1 MAARNCQRSRRGRG
15 KRKRRMRR
23 ILVGIFAFIGGM
35 VVLIV
40 VIALGLG
47 ALAWSRK
54 GVVPAKTIL
63 EVDLTRRLHEQ
74 PPNDPVSDLLL
85 AKAPIVRDVVE
96 ALHRA
101 ATDNRVVALM
111 ARVGSS
117 GLGLAQIQEIR
128 DAVLAFRDKGK
139 RAVAYATT
147 FGEFNP
153 GNGAYYLATAFDTI
167 YLQPSGDVGLTG
179 LIAETPFV
187 RGTLDKL
194 DLVPRLDHRQE
205 YKNFMNTLTE
215 RHYTAP
221 HREATQRVLESQFAQ
236 IVQGIATARGLY
248 AGAVQSLIDRGP
260 FLGPEALQA
269 QLVDALAYRD
279 EVYAQVKAQVGAS
292 AQLLYL
298 AKYLARAGRPYTTV
312 DTIALIYGVGAV
324 KLGESDFDPVLDGP
338 TMCADT
344 VTAAFRAAI
353 EDPDVK
359 AILFRIDSPGG
370 SYVASDAIWRETV
383 RAREAGKPV
392 IVSMG
397 NLAGSGG
404 YFVAAAA
411 NKIVAQP
418 GTITGS
424 IGVLGGK
431 MLTTGLWDKLG
442 LTWDEIHTSTNA
454 TLWSSTHDYTP
465 EQWARLQGWL
475 DRVYNDFTTKV
486 AAGRQ
491 LPKERVLE
499 IAKGRIWTGEDAK
512 ERGLVDEL
520 GGFPVALRLTR
531 EAIGR
536 APDAAIHLKLFPERV
551 SPWEAL
557 FERLFGDQDESSE
570 PAEVEATAVL
580 ARAMRLVRPVL
591 HLARTLGLTTHPDM
605 LTMPEVHTR

>member
-1 MAARNCQRSRRGRG
+1 
-15 KRKRRMRR
+15 MRR
-23 ILVGIFAFIGGM
+23 ILIGGLAFIGGM
-35 VVLIV
+35 VVLMV

-47 ALAWSRK
+47 GLAWSRK

-74 PPNDPVSDLLL
+74 PPNDPVSGLLL
-85 AKAPIVRDVVE
+85 AKAPTVRDVVE

-101 ATDNRVVALM
+101 ATDHRVVALI
-111 ARVGSS
+111 ARGGSS
-117 GLGLAQIQEIR
+117 GLGLAQIQEVR
-128 DAVLAFRDKGK
+128 DAILAFRDKGK
-139 RAVAYATT
+139 RAVAYAAT
-147 FGEFNP
+147 FGEFDP

-179 LIAETPFV
+179 LMAETPFL

-248 AGAVQSLIDRGP
+248 VGAVQSLIDRGP

-279 EVYAQVKAQVGAS
+279 EVYTQVKTQVGAP

-298 AKYLARAGRPYTTV
+298 SKYLARAGRPYTTG

-324 KLGESDFDPVLDGP
+324 KLGESDFDPLLDGP
-338 TMCADT
+338 TMGADT

-353 EDPDVK
+353 EDSNVK

-383 RAREAGKPV
+383 RARAAGKPL

-397 NLAGSGG
+397 DVAGSGG
-404 YFVAAAA
+404 YFVAMAA

-431 MLTTGLWDKLG
+431 MLTTGFWDKLG
-442 LTWDEIHTSTNA
+442 LSWDEVHTSTNA
-454 TLWSSTHDYTP
+454 TMWSGTHDYTP
-465 EQWARLQGWL
+465 AQWARIEAWL
-475 DRVYNDFTTKV
+475 DRVYDDFTTKA

-491 LPKERVLE
+491 LPKERVLDV
-499 IAKGRIWTGEDAK
+499 ARGRIWTGADAK

-520 GGFPVALRLTR
+520 GGFPMALRLTR
-531 EAIGR
+531 EAIGLPPE
-536 APDAAIHLKLFPERV
+536 APIHLKLFPEQHAF
-551 SPWEAL
+551 WETW
-557 FERLFGDQDESSE
+557 FDRLLGDEHESSE
-570 PAEVEATAVL
+570 PSAAAVL
-580 ARAMRLVRPVL
+580 LAQMLRLVRPVL
-591 HLARTLGLTTHPDM
+591 HLAHTLGLTPRPDV
-605 LTMPEVHTR
+605 LTMPEVRPR

>member
-1 MAARNCQRSRRGRG
+1 MDM
-15 KRKRRMRR
+15 KR
-23 ILVGIFAFIGGM
+23 ILVGSLACIGAL
-35 VVLIV
+35 VVLLI

-47 ALAWSRK
+47 GLAWTRK
-54 GVVPAKTIL
+54 GTVPAQTIL
-63 EVDLTRRLHEQ
+63 EMDLTRGLQEQ
-74 PPNDPVSDLLL
+74 ASDDPVTSFLL
-85 AKAPIVRDVVE
+85 ATHPTVRDVVE

-101 ATDNRVVALM
+101 ATDDRVVALI
-111 ARVGSS
+111 ARVGSTHM
-117 GLGLAQIQEIR
+117 GLAQLQEVR
-128 DAVLAFRDKGK
+128 DAVLAFREKGK
-139 RAVAYATT
+139 RAVAYAAT
-147 FGEFNP
+147 FGEFDA
-153 GNGAYYLATAFDTI
+153 GNGAYYVATAFDTI

-194 DLVPRLDHRQE
+194 DLVPRLDHRYE
-205 YKNFMNTLTE
+205 YKNFMNTITE
-215 RHYTAP
+215 QHYTEP
-221 HREATQRVLESQFAQ
+221 HREATQRVMESQFAQ
-236 IVQGIATARGLY
+236 SVQGMRRDAANETVRA
-248 AGAVQSLIDRGP
+248 LIDRGP
-260 FLGPEALQA
+260 FLGAEALKA
-269 QLVDALAYRD
+269 QFVDALAYRD
-279 EVYAQVKAQVGAS
+279 EVYAQVKAQAGEQAK
-292 AQLLYL
+292 LLFL
-298 AKYLARAGRPYTTV
+298 SKYLARAGRPDTTG

-324 KLGESDFDPVLDGP
+324 RLGTSDYDPLMDGS
-338 TMCADT
+338 TMGADT
-344 VTAAFRAAI
+344 VTAAFRAAS
-353 EDPDVK
+353 EDPEVK
-359 AILFRIDSPGG
+359 AILFRIDSPG
-370 SYVASDAIWRETV
+370 SYVASDAIWRETI

-404 YFVAAAA
+404 YFVAMAA

-431 MLTTGLWDKLG
+431 ILTTGLWDKLG
-442 LTWDEIHTSTNA
+442 LAWDEVHTSANA

-465 EQWARLQGWL
+465 AQWAHLQEWL

-536 APDAAIHLKLFPERV
+536 VPDAPIHLKLFPERV

-557 FERLFGDQDESSE
+557 LERLFGDQDESSE
-570 PAEVEATAVL
+570 PAEAEATALL
-580 ARAMRLVRPVL
+580 ARTIRLVRPVL
-591 HLARTLGLTTHPDM
+591 HLARTLGLTARPDM
-605 LTMPEVHTR
+605 LTMPEVRTR

>member
-1 MAARNCQRSRRGRG
+1 M
-15 KRKRRMRR
+15 KR
-23 ILVGIFAFIGGM
+23 ILVCGLACIGAL
-35 VVLIV
+35 VVLLMVIV
-40 VIALGLG
+40 LGLG
-47 ALAWSRK
+47 GLLWTRQ
-54 GVVPAKTIL
+54 GPVPAQTIL
-63 EVDLTRRLHEQ
+63 EVDLSRGLQEQATDDPVTSFLLPRRLT
-74 PPNDPVSDLLL
+74 
-85 AKAPIVRDVVE
+85 VRDVVE

-101 ATDNRVVALM
+101 ATDDRVVALI
-111 ARVGSS
+111 ARVGSTHM
-117 GLGLAQIQEIR
+117 GLAQLQEVR

-139 RAVAYATT
+139 RTVAYAAT
-147 FGEFNP
+147 FGEFDA

-194 DLVPRLDHRQE
+194 DLVPRLDHRFE
-205 YKNFMNTLTE
+205 YKNFMNMITE

-221 HREATQRVLESQFAQ
+221 HREATQRVMESQFAQ
-236 IVQGIATARGLY
+236 IVQGIATARGLHP
-248 AGAVQSLIDRGP
+248 GAVRALIDRGP
-260 FLGPEALQA
+260 FLGTEALKA
-269 QLVDALAYRD
+269 QLVDTLAYRD
-279 EVYAQVKAQVGAS
+279 EVYAQVKAQAGEQAK
-292 AQLLYL
+292 LLFL
-298 AKYLARAGRPYTTV
+298 SKYRARAGSPYTTG

-324 KLGESDFDPVLDGP
+324 RLGTSDYDPLMDSP
-338 TMCADT
+338 TMGADT

-353 EDPDVK
+353 EDPEVK

-370 SYVASDAIWRETV
+370 SYVASDAIWRETI

-397 NLAGSGG
+397 NVAGSGG
-404 YFVAAAA
+404 YFVAMAAD
-411 NKIVAQP
+411 KIVAQP

-431 MLTTGLWDKLG
+431 ILTTGLWDKLG
-442 LTWDEIHTSTNA
+442 LTWDEVHTSTNA
-454 TLWSSTHDYTP
+454 TLWSSTRDYTP
-465 EQWARLQGWL
+465 EQWAQLQEWL

-536 APDAAIHLKLFPERV
+536 APDAAIHLKLFPERA
-551 SPWEAL
+551 STWETL
-557 FERLFGDQDESSE
+557 LERLFGDQDESSE
-570 PAEVEATAVL
+570 PAEAEATAVL
-580 ARAMRLVRPVL
+580 ARAIRFVRPVL
-591 HLARTLGLTTHPDM
+591 HLARTLGLTARPDI
-605 LTMPEVHTR
+605 LTMPEVRTR

>member
-1 MAARNCQRSRRGRG
+1 M
-15 KRKRRMRR
+15 KR
-23 ILVGIFAFIGGM
+23 ILVGGLACIGGL
-35 VVLIV
+35 VVLLILLV
-40 VIALGLG
+40 LGLG
-47 ALAWSRK
+47 GLLWARQ
-54 GVVPAKTIL
+54 GTVPAQTIL
-63 EVDLTRRLHEQ
+63 EVDLTRGLQEQ
-74 PPNDPVSDLLL
+74 AMDDPVTSFLL
-85 AKAPIVRDVVE
+85 ARHPTVRDVVE

-101 ATDNRVVALM
+101 ATDDRVVALI
-111 ARVGSS
+111 ARIGSAHI
-117 GLGLAQIQEIR
+117 GLAQLQEVR

-139 RAVAYATT
+139 RAVAYANT
-147 FGEFNP
+147 FGEFTA

-194 DLVPRLDHRQE
+194 DLVPRLDQRSE
-205 YKNFMNTLTE
+205 YKNFMNMLTE

-221 HREATQRVLESQFAQ
+221 HREATQRVMESQFAQ
-236 IVQGIATARGLY
+236 MVQGIATARGLH
-248 AGAVQSLIDRGP
+248 AGAVRALIDRGP
-260 FLGPEALQA
+260 FLGAEALKA

-279 EVYAQVKAQVGAS
+279 EVYAQVKAQAGEQAK
-292 AQLLYL
+292 LLFL
-298 AKYLARAGRPYTTV
+298 SKYLARAGRPYTTG

-324 KLGESDFDPVLDGP
+324 RLGTSDYDPLMDGP
-338 TMCADT
+338 TMGADT

-353 EDPDVK
+353 EDPEVK

-404 YFVAAAA
+404 YFVAMAA
-411 NKIVAQP
+411 NRIVAQP

-431 MLTTGLWDKLG
+431 VLTTGLWDKLG
-442 LTWDEIHTSTNA
+442 LTWDEVHTSSNA

-465 EQWARLQGWL
+465 EQWAHLQEWL

-520 GGFPVALRLTR
+520 GGFPVALRLIR
-531 EAIGR
+531 EAIGQ
-536 APDAAIHLKLFPERV
+536 APDVPIHLKLFPEHA

-570 PAEVEATAVL
+570 PAEATAVL
-580 ARAMRLVRPVL
+580 ARARQLVRPVL
-591 HLARTLGLTTHPDM
+591 HLARTLGLTARPDI
-605 LTMPEVHTR
+605 LTMPEVRIR

>member
-1 MAARNCQRSRRGRG
+1 M
-15 KRKRRMRR
+15 KR
-23 ILVGIFAFIGGM
+23 ILVGGLAFIGAL
-35 VVLIV
+35 VVLLIIIV
-40 VIALGLG
+40 LGLG
-47 ALAWSRK
+47 GLAWTHK
-54 GVVPAKTIL
+54 GTVPAQTIL
-63 EVDLTRRLHEQ
+63 EVDLTRGLQEQ
-74 PPNDPVSDLLL
+74 ALEDPVTSFLL
-85 AKAPIVRDVVE
+85 ARHPTVRDVVE
-96 ALHRA
+96 ALQRA
-101 ATDNRVVALM
+101 ATDDRVVALI
-111 ARVGSS
+111 ARIGSARM
-117 GLGLAQIQEIR
+117 GLAQLQEVR
-128 DAVLAFRDKGK
+128 DAVLAFREKGK
-139 RAVAYATT
+139 RAVAYAAT
-147 FGEFNP
+147 FGEFDA

-179 LIAETPFV
+179 LVAETPFV
-187 RGTLDKL
+187 RDMLDKL
-194 DLVPRLDHRQE
+194 DLVPRLDHRSE
-205 YKNFMNTLTE
+205 YKNFMNTITE

-221 HREATQRVLESQFAQ
+221 HREATQRVMESQFAQ

-248 AGAVQSLIDRGP
+248 AGAVRTLIDRGP
-260 FLGPEALQA
+260 FLGTEALQA

-279 EVYAQVKAQVGAS
+279 EVYAQVKAQAGEQAK
-292 AQLLYL
+292 LLFL
-298 AKYLARAGRPYTTV
+298 SKYLARAGRPYTTG

-324 KLGESDFDPVLDGP
+324 RLGTSDYDPLMDGP
-338 TMCADT
+338 TMGADT
-344 VTAAFRAAI
+344 VTASFRAAI
-353 EDPDVK
+353 EDPEVK

-370 SYVASDAIWRETV
+370 SYVASDAIWRETI

-404 YFVAAAA
+404 YFVAMAA

-431 MLTTGLWDKLG
+431 ILTTGLWDKLG
-442 LTWDEIHTSTNA
+442 LTWDEVHTSTNA

-465 EQWARLQGWL
+465 EQWAHLQGWL

-536 APDAAIHLKLFPERV
+536 APDAPIHLKLFPERV

-557 FERLFGDQDESSE
+557 LERLFGDQDESSE
-570 PAEVEATAVL
+570 PAEAEATALL
-580 ARAMRLVRPVL
+580 ARTIRFVRPLL
-591 HLARTLGLTTHPDM
+591 HLARTLGLTARPDM
-605 LTMPEVHTR
+605 LTMPEIRTR

>member
-1 MAARNCQRSRRGRG
+1 M
-15 KRKRRMRR
+15 KR
-23 ILVGIFAFIGGM
+23 ILVGGLACIGAL
-35 VVLIV
+35 VVLLI

-47 ALAWSRK
+47 GLAWTRK
-54 GVVPAKTIL
+54 GTVPAQTIL
-63 EVDLTRRLHEQ
+63 EVDLTRGLQEQ
-74 PPNDPVSDLLL
+74 APDDPVTGFLL
-85 AKAPIVRDVVE
+85 AKHPTVRDVVE

-101 ATDNRVVALM
+101 ATDDRVMALI
-111 ARVGSS
+111 AHVEASNT
-117 GLGLAQIQEIR
+117 GLAQIQEIR

-139 RAVAYATT
+139 RAVAYAATL
-147 FGEFNP
+147 GEFTP

-179 LIAETPFV
+179 LMAETPFV

-215 RHYTAP
+215 RHYTTP
-221 HREATQRVLESQFAQ
+221 HREATQRILESQFAQ

-260 FLGPEALQA
+260 FLGSEALKA
-269 QLVDALAYRD
+269 QLIDALAYRD
-279 EVYAQVKAQVGAS
+279 EVYAQVKAQVGTQ

-298 AKYLARAGRPYTTV
+298 SKYLARVGRPYTTG

-324 KLGESDFDPVLDGP
+324 KLGESDYDPLLNGP
-338 TMCADT
+338 TMGADT
-344 VTAAFRAAI
+344 VTAAFRTAI
-353 EDPDVK
+353 EAPDVK

-383 RAREAGKPV
+383 RARTAGKPV

-397 NLAGSGG
+397 DVAGSGG
-404 YFVAAAA
+404 YFVAMAA

-431 MLTTGLWDKLG
+431 MLTTGFWDKLG
-442 LTWDEIHTSTNA
+442 LSWDEVHTSTNA

-465 EQWARLQGWL
+465 EQWARIEAWL
-475 DRVYNDFTTKV
+475 DRVYDDFTTKA

-499 IAKGRIWTGEDAK
+499 VAKGRIWTGADAK

-531 EAIGR
+531 EAIGLPPE
-536 APDAAIHLKLFPERV
+536 APIHLKLFPER
-551 SPWEAL
+551 PGLWEAL
-557 FERLFGDQDESSE
+557 LNRLLGDEHESSE
-570 PAEVEATAVL
+570 SSSATALL
-580 ARAMRLVRPVL
+580 AQTLRVIRPVL
-591 HLARTLGLTTHPDM
+591 HLAQTLGLTPRSEV
-605 LTMPEVHTR
+605 LTMPEVRSR

>member
-1 MAARNCQRSRRGRG
+1 
-15 KRKRRMRR
+15 MRR
-23 ILVGIFAFIGGM
+23 ILVGGLAFIGGM

-47 ALAWSRK
+47 GLAWSRK

-63 EVDLTRRLHEQ
+63 EVDLARRLHEQ
-74 PPNDPVSDLLL
+74 PPNDPVSGLLL
-85 AKAPIVRDVVE
+85 AKAPSVRDVVE

-101 ATDNRVVALM
+101 ATDNRVVALI

-128 DAVLAFRDKGK
+128 DAILAFRDKGK

-147 FGEFNP
+147 FGEFAP

-167 YLQPSGDVGLTG
+167 CLQPSGDVGLTG
-179 LIAETPFV
+179 LMAETPFL

-248 AGAVQSLIDRGP
+248 VGAVQSLIDRGP
-260 FLGPEALQA
+260 FLGLEALQA

-279 EVYAQVKAQVGAS
+279 EVYAQIKAQVGAP

-298 AKYLARAGRPYTTV
+298 SKYLTRAGRPYTTG

-324 KLGESDFDPVLDGP
+324 KLGESDFDPLLDGP
-338 TMCADT
+338 TMGADT

-353 EDPDVK
+353 ENPDVK

-383 RAREAGKPV
+383 RARAAGKPV

-397 NLAGSGG
+397 DVAGSGG
-404 YFVAAAA
+404 YFVAMAAH
-411 NKIVAQP
+411 KIVAQP

-431 MLTTGLWDKLG
+431 MLTTSFWDKLG
-442 LTWDEIHTSTNA
+442 LSWDEVHTSTNA

-465 EQWARLQGWL
+465 EQWARLQDWL
-475 DRVYNDFTTKV
+475 DRVYDDFTTKV
-486 AAGRQ
+486 SAGRQ

-512 ERGLVDEL
+512 EKGLVDEL

-536 APDAAIHLKLFPERV
+536 AADAPVRLKLFPERAA
-551 SPWEAL
+551 PWAAL
-557 FERLFGDQDESSE
+557 LERLLGDEDESSE
-570 PAEVEATAVL
+570 PAEATALL
-580 ARAMRLVRPVL
+580 ARTLRLVRPVL
-591 HLARTLGLTTHPDM
+591 HLARTLGLTARPDV
-605 LTMPEVHTR
+605 LTMPEVRTR

>member
-1 MAARNCQRSRRGRG
+1 MKS
-15 KRKRRMRR
+15 
-23 ILVGIFAFIGGM
+23 ILVGGLAFIGAL
-35 VVLIV
+35 VVLLI

-47 ALAWSRK
+47 GLAWTHK
-54 GVVPAKTIL
+54 GTVPAQTIL
-63 EVDLTRRLHEQ
+63 EVDLTHGLQEQ
-74 PPNDPVSDLLL
+74 TSDDPVMGFLL
-85 AKAPIVRDVVE
+85 ARHPTVRDVVE

-101 ATDNRVVALM
+101 ATDDRVVALI
-111 ARVGSS
+111 ARVGTAHM
-117 GLGLAQIQEIR
+117 GLAQLQEVR
-128 DAVLAFRDKGK
+128 DAVLAFREKGK
-139 RAVAYATT
+139 RAVAYAAT
-147 FGEFNP
+147 FGEFEA
-153 GNGAYYLATAFDTI
+153 GNGTYYLATAFDTI

-179 LIAETPFV
+179 LMAETPFV

-194 DLVPRLDHRQE
+194 DLMPRLDHRSE
-205 YKNFMNTLTE
+205 YKNFMNTITE
-215 RHYTAP
+215 RQYTAP
-221 HREATQRVLESQFAQ
+221 HREATQRVMESQFAQ

-248 AGAVQSLIDRGP
+248 PGAVRTLIDRGP
-260 FLGPEALQA
+260 FLGAEALKA

-279 EVYAQVKAQVGAS
+279 EVYAQVKAQVGEQAK
-292 AQLLYL
+292 LLFL
-298 AKYLARAGRPYTTV
+298 SKYLARAGRPYTSG

-324 KLGESDFDPVLDGP
+324 RLGTSDYDPLMDGP
-338 TMCADT
+338 TMGADT
-344 VTAAFRAAI
+344 VAAAFRAAI
-353 EDPDVK
+353 ENPEVK

-392 IVSMG
+392 VVSMG

-404 YFVAAAA
+404 YFVAMAA

-431 MLTTGLWDKLG
+431 ILTTGLWDKLG
-442 LTWDEIHTSTNA
+442 LSWDEVHTSANA

-465 EQWARLQGWL
+465 EQWAHLQDWL

-486 AAGRQ
+486 ADGRQ
-491 LPKERVLE
+491 LPRERVLE

-536 APDAAIHLKLFPERV
+536 AHDAPIHLKRFPEHV
-551 SPWEAL
+551 SPWETL
-557 FERLFGDQDESSE
+557 VERLFGDQDESSE
-570 PAEVEATAVL
+570 PAEAEATALL
-580 ARAMRLVRPVL
+580 ARAIRLVRPVL
-591 HLARTLGLTTHPDM
+591 HLARTLGLTAHPDI
-605 LTMPEVHTR
+605 LTMPEVRTR

>member
-1 MAARNCQRSRRGRG
+1 M
-15 KRKRRMRR
+15 KR
-23 ILVGIFAFIGGM
+23 ILVGGLACIGGL
-35 VVLIV
+35 VVLLV
-40 VIALGLG
+40 VILGLG
-47 ALAWSRK
+47 LGGLLWTHT
-54 GVVPAKTIL
+54 GTVPAKTIL
-63 EVDLTRRLHEQ
+63 EVDLTRGLDEQ
-74 PPNDPVSDLLL
+74 TPDNPVTGLIL
-85 AKAPIVRDVVE
+85 AKSPTVRDVVE
-96 ALHRA
+96 ALQRA
-101 ATDNRVVALM
+101 TTDERVVALI
-111 ARVGSS
+111 ARMGSAQM
-117 GLGLAQIQEIR
+117 GLAQIQEIR
-128 DAVLAFRDKGK
+128 DAILAFRDKGK
-139 RAVAYATT
+139 RAVAFATT
-147 FGEFNP
+147 FGEFAA

-179 LIAETPFV
+179 LMAETPFV

-194 DLVPRLDHRQE
+194 ELVPRLDHRQE
-205 YKNFMNTLTE
+205 YKNFMNTFTE

-221 HREATQRVLESQFAQ
+221 HREATQRVMESQFAQ
-236 IVQGIATARGLY
+236 IVQGIATARRLY
-248 AGAVQSLIDRGP
+248 LGAVRALIDRGP
-260 FLGPEALQA
+260 FLGPEALKA

-279 EVYAQVKAQVGAS
+279 EVYAQVKEQAGDQAK
-292 AQLLYL
+292 LLYL
-298 AKYLARAGRPYTTV
+298 SKYLAYAGRPYTAG

-324 KLGESDFDPVLDGP
+324 HLGASDYDPLMDGS
-338 TMCADT
+338 TMGADT

-353 EDPDVK
+353 EDPKVK

-431 MLTTGLWDKLG
+431 MLTTGLWDQLG
-442 LTWDEIHTSTNA
+442 LSWDEVHTSTNA

-465 EQWARLQGWL
+465 AQWERLQGWL
-475 DRVYNDFTTKV
+475 DRVYDDFTTKV
-486 AAGRQ
+486 SAGRQ
-491 LPKERVLE
+491 LSKEKVLE

-536 APDAAIHLKLFPERV
+536 TADAPIRLKLFPERPA
-551 SPWEAL
+551 PWEAL
-557 FERLFGDQDESSE
+557 LERLLGDKDESSD
-570 PAEVEATAVL
+570 PSEATAL
-580 ARAMRLVRPVL
+580 LGRALRLVQPIL
-591 HLARTLGLTTHPDM
+591 HLARTVGLTARPDV
-605 LTMPEVHTR
+605 LTMPEVRTR

>member
-1 MAARNCQRSRRGRG
+1 M
-15 KRKRRMRR
+15 KR
-23 ILVGIFAFIGGM
+23 ILVGSLACIGAL
-35 VVLIV
+35 VVLLI

-47 ALAWSRK
+47 GLAWTRK
-54 GVVPAKTIL
+54 GTVPAQTIL
-63 EVDLTRRLHEQ
+63 EMDLTRGLQEQ
-74 PPNDPVSDLLL
+74 ASDDPVTSFLL
-85 AKAPIVRDVVE
+85 ATHPTVRDVVE

-101 ATDNRVVALM
+101 ATDDRVVALI
-111 ARVGSS
+111 ARVGSTHM
-117 GLGLAQIQEIR
+117 GLAQLQEVR
-128 DAVLAFRDKGK
+128 DAVLAFREKGK
-139 RAVAYATT
+139 RAVAYAAT
-147 FGEFNP
+147 FGEFDA
-153 GNGAYYLATAFDTI
+153 GNGAYYVATAFDTI

-194 DLVPRLDHRQE
+194 DLVPRLDHRYE
-205 YKNFMNTLTE
+205 YKNFMNTITE
-215 RHYTAP
+215 QHYTEP
-221 HREATQRVLESQFAQ
+221 HREATQRVMESQFAQ
-236 IVQGIATARGLY
+236 SVQGMRRDAANETVRA
-248 AGAVQSLIDRGP
+248 LIDRGP
-260 FLGPEALQA
+260 FLGAEALKA
-269 QLVDALAYRD
+269 QFVDALAYRD
-279 EVYAQVKAQVGAS
+279 EVYAQVKAQAGEQAK
-292 AQLLYL
+292 LLFL
-298 AKYLARAGRPYTTV
+298 SKYLARAGRPDTTG

-324 KLGESDFDPVLDGP
+324 RLGTSDYDPLMDGS
-338 TMCADT
+338 TMGADT
-344 VTAAFRAAI
+344 VTAAFRAAS
-353 EDPDVK
+353 EDPEVK
-359 AILFRIDSPGG
+359 AILFRIDSPG
-370 SYVASDAIWRETV
+370 SYVASDAIWRETI

-404 YFVAAAA
+404 YFVAMAA

-431 MLTTGLWDKLG
+431 ILTTGLWDKLG
-442 LTWDEIHTSTNA
+442 LAWDEVHTSANA

-465 EQWARLQGWL
+465 AQWAHLQEWL

-536 APDAAIHLKLFPERV
+536 VPDAPIHLKLFPERV

-557 FERLFGDQDESSE
+557 LERLFGDQDESSE
-570 PAEVEATAVL
+570 PAEAEATALL
-580 ARAMRLVRPVL
+580 ARTIRLVRPVL
-591 HLARTLGLTTHPDM
+591 HLARTLGLTARPDM
-605 LTMPEVHTR
+605 LTMPEVRTR

>member
-1 MAARNCQRSRRGRG
+1 M
-15 KRKRRMRR
+15 KR
-23 ILVGIFAFIGGM
+23 ILVGGLACIGGL
-35 VVLIV
+35 VVLLV
-40 VIALGLG
+40 VILGLG
-47 ALAWSRK
+47 LGGLLWTHK
-54 GVVPAKTIL
+54 GTVPAKTIL
-63 EVDLTRRLHEQ
+63 EIDLTHGLDEQ
-74 PPNDPVSDLLL
+74 TPDNPVTGLVL
-85 AKAPIVRDVVE
+85 AKSSTVRDVVE
-96 ALHRA
+96 ALQRA
-101 ATDNRVVALM
+101 TTDDRVVALI
-111 ARVGSS
+111 ARVGSAQT
-117 GLGLAQIQEIR
+117 GLAQIQEVR
-128 DAVLAFRDKGK
+128 DAILAFRDKGK
-139 RAVAYATT
+139 RAVAFATT
-147 FGEFNP
+147 FGEFAA

-179 LIAETPFV
+179 LLAETPFV

-205 YKNFMNTLTE
+205 YKNFMNTFTE

-221 HREATQRVLESQFAQ
+221 HREATQRVMESQFAQ
-236 IVQGIATARGLY
+236 IVQGIAAARGLY
-248 AGAVQSLIDRGP
+248 PGAVQTLIDRGP
-260 FLGPEALQA
+260 FLGPEALKA

-279 EVYAQVKAQVGAS
+279 EVYAQVKEQAGEQAK
-292 AQLLYL
+292 LLYL
-298 AKYLARAGRPYTTV
+298 SKYLAYAGRPYTTG

-324 KLGESDFDPVLDGP
+324 HLGASDYDPLMDGS
-338 TMCADT
+338 TMGADT

-353 EDPDVK
+353 EDPKVK

-442 LTWDEIHTSTNA
+442 LSWDEIHTSSNA
-454 TLWSSTHDYTP
+454 TLWSSTRDYTP
-465 EQWARLQGWL
+465 EQWERLQGWL
-475 DRVYNDFTTKV
+475 DRVYDDFTTKV
-486 AAGRQ
+486 SAGRQ
-491 LPKERVLE
+491 LPKEKVLE

-536 APDAAIHLKLFPERV
+536 TADAPIRLKLFPERPA
-551 SPWEAL
+551 PWEAL
-557 FERLFGDQDESSE
+557 LARLLGDEDESSD
-570 PAEVEATAVL
+570 PSEATAL
-580 ARAMRLVRPVL
+580 LGRALRLVQPIL
-591 HLARTLGLTTHPDM
+591 HLARTLGLTARPDV
-605 LTMPEVHTR
+605 LTMPEVRIR

>member
-1 MAARNCQRSRRGRG
+1 M
-15 KRKRRMRR
+15 KR
-23 ILVGIFAFIGGM
+23 ILVGGLAFIGAL
-35 VVLIV
+35 VVLLIV
-40 VIALGLG
+40 IVLGVGGLLWARQG
-47 ALAWSRK
+47 P
-54 GVVPAKTIL
+54 VPAQTIL
-63 EVDLTRRLHEQ
+63 EVDLTRGLQEQ
-74 PPNDPVSDLLL
+74 VADDPVTSFLL
-85 AKAPIVRDVVE
+85 ARHPTVRDVVE

-101 ATDNRVVALM
+101 ATDDRVVALI
-111 ARVGSS
+111 ARVGSAQM
-117 GLGLAQIQEIR
+117 GLAQLQEVR

-147 FGEFNP
+147 FGEFNA

-194 DLVPRLDHRQE
+194 DLVPRLDHRSE
-205 YKNFMNTLTE
+205 YKNFMNTITE

-221 HREATQRVLESQFAQ
+221 HREATQRVMESQFAQ
-236 IVQGIATARGLY
+236 IVQGIATTRGLH
-248 AGAVQSLIDRGP
+248 AGAVRTLIDRGP
-260 FLGPEALQA
+260 FLGVEALKA

-279 EVYAQVKAQVGAS
+279 EVYAQVKAQAGEQ
-292 AQLLYL
+292 AQLLFL
-298 AKYLARAGRPYTTV
+298 SKYLARAGRPHITG

-324 KLGESDFDPVLDGP
+324 RLGTSDYDPLMDGP
-338 TMCADT
+338 TMGADT

-353 EDPDVK
+353 EDPEVK

-370 SYVASDAIWRETV
+370 SYVASDAIWRETI

-404 YFVAAAA
+404 YFVAMAA

-431 MLTTGLWDKLG
+431 ILSTGLWDKLG
-442 LTWDEIHTSTNA
+442 LTWDEVHTSTNA

-465 EQWARLQGWL
+465 EQWAHLQDWL

-536 APDAAIHLKLFPERV
+536 APDVPIHLKLFPEHP

-557 FERLFGDQDESSE
+557 LERLFGDQDESSE
-570 PAEVEATAVL
+570 PAEATAVL
-580 ARAMRLVRPVL
+580 ASAIRFVRPVL
-591 HLARTLGLTTHPDM
+591 HLARTLGFTTRPDI
-605 LTMPEVHTR
+605 LTMPEVRPR

>member
-1 MAARNCQRSRRGRG
+1 M
-15 KRKRRMRR
+15 KR
-23 ILVGIFAFIGGM
+23 ILVGGLACIGAL
-35 VVLIV
+35 VVLLI

-47 ALAWSRK
+47 GLAWTRK
-54 GVVPAKTIL
+54 GTVPAQTIL
-63 EVDLTRRLHEQ
+63 EVDLTRGLQEQ
-74 PPNDPVSDLLL
+74 ALENPVTSFLL
-85 AKAPIVRDVVE
+85 ARHPTVRDVVE
-96 ALHRA
+96 TLHHA
-101 ATDNRVVALM
+101 ATDDRVVALI
-111 ARVGSS
+111 ARVGSAPM
-117 GLGLAQIQEIR
+117 GLAQLQEVR
-128 DAVLAFRDKGK
+128 DAVLAFREKGK
-139 RAVAYATT
+139 RAVAYAAT
-147 FGEFNP
+147 FGEFDA

-194 DLVPRLDHRQE
+194 DLVPRLDHRSE
-205 YKNFMNTLTE
+205 YKNFMNTITE
-215 RHYTAP
+215 RRYTEP
-221 HREATQRVLESQFAQ
+221 HREATQRVMESQFAQ

-248 AGAVQSLIDRGP
+248 PGAVRTLIDRGP
-260 FLGPEALQA
+260 FLGTEALQA

-279 EVYAQVKAQVGAS
+279 EVYAQVKAQAGAQAKLLFLS
-292 AQLLYL
+292 AYL
-298 AKYLARAGRPYTTV
+298 GRAGRPYTSG

-324 KLGESDFDPVLDGP
+324 RLGTSDYDPLMDGP
-338 TMCADT
+338 TMGADT

-353 EDPDVK
+353 EDPEVK

-370 SYVASDAIWRETV
+370 SYVASDAIWRETI

-404 YFVAAAA
+404 YFVAMAA

-431 MLTTGLWDKLG
+431 ILTTGLWDKLG
-442 LTWDEIHTSTNA
+442 LSWDEVHTSTNA

-465 EQWARLQGWL
+465 EQWAHLQGWF

-536 APDAAIHLKLFPERV
+536 APNAPIHLKLFPERV
-551 SPWEAL
+551 SSWEAL
-557 FERLFGDQDESSE
+557 LERLFGDQDESSE
-570 PAEVEATAVL
+570 PTEAEATALL
-580 ARAMRLVRPVL
+580 ARTIRFVRPVL
-591 HLARTLGLTTHPDM
+591 HLARTLGLTARPDM
-605 LTMPEVHTR
+605 LTMPEVRTR

>member
-1 MAARNCQRSRRGRG
+1 M
-15 KRKRRMRR
+15 KR
-23 ILVGIFAFIGGM
+23 ILVGGFAFIGAL
-35 VVLIV
+35 VVLLV
-40 VIALGLG
+40 VIVLGLG
-47 ALAWSRK
+47 GLAWTRT
-54 GVVPAKTIL
+54 GPVPAQTIL
-63 EVDLTRRLHEQ
+63 EVDLTRGLQEQ
-74 PPNDPVSDLLL
+74 VPDEPVTSFLL
-85 AKAPIVRDVVE
+85 AKHLTVRDVVE

-101 ATDNRVVALM
+101 ATDDRVVALI
-111 ARVGSS
+111 ARVGTAHM
-117 GLGLAQIQEIR
+117 GVAQLQEVR
-128 DAVLAFRDKGK
+128 DAVLAFREKGK

-147 FGEFNP
+147 FGEFDA

-179 LIAETPFV
+179 LMAETPFV

-194 DLVPRLDHRQE
+194 DLVPRLDHRSE
-205 YKNFMNTLTE
+205 YKNFMNTITE
-215 RHYTAP
+215 RHYTVP
-221 HREATQRVLESQFAQ
+221 HREATQRVMESQFAQ
-236 IVQGIATARGLY
+236 IVQGIATARGLHP
-248 AGAVQSLIDRGP
+248 GAVRTLIDRGP
-260 FLGPEALQA
+260 FLGAEALKA
-269 QLVDALAYRD
+269 QLVDTLAYRD
-279 EVYAQVKAQVGAS
+279 EVYAQVKAQAGEQAK
-292 AQLLYL
+292 LLFL
-298 AKYLARAGRPYTTV
+298 SKYLARAGRPYTTG

-324 KLGESDFDPVLDGP
+324 RLGTSDYDPLMDGP
-338 TMCADT
+338 TMGADT
-344 VTAAFRAAI
+344 VTASFRAAI
-353 EDPDVK
+353 EDPEVK

-370 SYVASDAIWRETV
+370 SYVASDAIWRETI

-404 YFVAAAA
+404 YFVAMAA

-431 MLTTGLWDKLG
+431 ILTTGLWDKLG
-442 LTWDEIHTSTNA
+442 LTWDELHTSTNA

-465 EQWARLQGWL
+465 EQWDHLQDWL

-520 GGFPVALRLTR
+520 GGFPVALRLIR

-536 APDAAIHLKLFPERV
+536 APDAPLHLKLFPERV

-557 FERLFGDQDESSE
+557 VERLFGDQDESSE
-570 PAEVEATAVL
+570 PAEAEATAVL
-580 ARAMRLVRPVL
+580 ARAIRLVRPVL
-591 HLARTLGLTTHPDM
+591 HLARTLGITARPDM
-605 LTMPEVHTR
+605 LTMPEIRTR

>member
-1 MAARNCQRSRRGRG
+1 M
-15 KRKRRMRR
+15 KR
-23 ILVGIFAFIGGM
+23 ILVGGLAFIGAL
-35 VVLIV
+35 VVLLIIIV
-40 VIALGLG
+40 LGLG
-47 ALAWSRK
+47 GLAWTHK
-54 GVVPAKTIL
+54 GTVPAQTIL
-63 EVDLTRRLHEQ
+63 EVDLTRGLQEQ
-74 PPNDPVSDLLL
+74 ALEDPVTSFLL
-85 AKAPIVRDVVE
+85 ARHPTVRDVVE
-96 ALHRA
+96 ALQRA
-101 ATDNRVVALM
+101 ATDDRVVALI
-111 ARVGSS
+111 ARIGSARM
-117 GLGLAQIQEIR
+117 GLAQLQEVR
-128 DAVLAFRDKGK
+128 DAVLAFREKGK
-139 RAVAYATT
+139 RAVAYAAT
-147 FGEFNP
+147 FGEFDA

-179 LIAETPFV
+179 LVAETPFV
-187 RGTLDKL
+187 RDMLDKL
-194 DLVPRLDHRQE
+194 DLVPRLDHRSE
-205 YKNFMNTLTE
+205 YKNFMNTITE

-221 HREATQRVLESQFAQ
+221 HREATQRVMESQFAQ
-236 IVQGIATARGLY
+236 IVQGVATARGLY
-248 AGAVQSLIDRGP
+248 AGAVRTLIDRGP
-260 FLGPEALQA
+260 FLGTEALQA

-279 EVYAQVKAQVGAS
+279 EVYAQVKAQTGEQAK
-292 AQLLYL
+292 LLFL
-298 AKYLARAGRPYTTV
+298 SKYLARAGRPYTTG

-324 KLGESDFDPVLDGP
+324 RLGTSDYDPLMDGP
-338 TMCADT
+338 TMGADT
-344 VTAAFRAAI
+344 VTASFRAAI
-353 EDPDVK
+353 EDPEVK

-370 SYVASDAIWRETV
+370 SYVASDAIWRETI

-404 YFVAAAA
+404 YFVAMAA

-431 MLTTGLWDKLG
+431 ILTTGLWDKLG
-442 LTWDEIHTSTNA
+442 LTWDEVHTSTNA

-465 EQWARLQGWL
+465 EQWAHLQGWL

-531 EAIGR
+531 EALGR
-536 APDAAIHLKLFPERV
+536 APDAPIHLKLFPERV

-557 FERLFGDQDESSE
+557 LERLFGDQDESSE
-570 PAEVEATAVL
+570 PAEAEATALL
-580 ARAMRLVRPVL
+580 ARTIRFVRPLL
-591 HLARTLGLTTHPDM
+591 HLARTLGLTARPDM
-605 LTMPEVHTR
+605 LTMPEIRTR

>member
-1 MAARNCQRSRRGRG
+1 MDM
-15 KRKRRMRR
+15 KRF
-23 ILVGIFAFIGGM
+23 LVGALACIGGL
-35 VVLIV
+35 VVLLII
-40 VIALGLG
+40 IALGLG
-47 ALAWSRK
+47 GLVWARK
-54 GVVPAKTIL
+54 GTVPAKTIL
-63 EVDLTRRLHEQ
+63 EVDFTRGLQEQ
-74 PPNDPVSDLLL
+74 ASEDLVTGLLL
-85 AKAPIVRDVVE
+85 PRHLTVRDVVE

-101 ATDNRVVALM
+101 ATDDRVVALI
-111 ARVGSS
+111 ARVGTAHI
-117 GLGLAQIQEIR
+117 GLAQLQEVR
-128 DAVLAFRDKGK
+128 DAVLAFREKGK
-139 RAVAYATT
+139 RAVAYAPT
-147 FGEFNP
+147 FGEFDA

-167 YLQPSGDVGLTG
+167 YLQPSGDIGLTG

-194 DLVPRLDHRQE
+194 DLVPRLDHRSE
-205 YKNFMNTLTE
+205 YKNFMNILTE

-221 HREATQRVLESQFAQ
+221 HREATQRVMESQFSQ

-248 AGAVQSLIDRGP
+248 PGAVHALIERGP
-260 FLGPEALQA
+260 FLGAEAVKA

-279 EVYAQVKAQVGAS
+279 EVYAQVKAQAGEQAR
-292 AQLLYL
+292 LLFL
-298 AKYLARAGRPYTTV
+298 SKYLARAGRPYASG

-324 KLGESDFDPVLDGP
+324 QLGKSDYDPLMDGP
-338 TMCADT
+338 TMGADT

-353 EDPDVK
+353 EDPEVK

-404 YFVAAAA
+404 YFVAMAA

-431 MLTTGLWDKLG
+431 ILTTGLWDKLG
-442 LTWDEIHTSTNA
+442 VTWDEVHTSPNA
-454 TLWSSTHDYTP
+454 TLWSSIDDYTP
-465 EQWARLQGWL
+465 EQWAHVEDWL
-475 DRVYNDFTTKV
+475 DRVYNDFTSKV

-491 LPKERVLE
+491 LSKERVLE

-520 GGFPVALRLTR
+520 GGFPVALRLAR

-536 APDAAIHLKLFPERV
+536 APDAPIHLKQFPERV

-557 FERLFGDQDESSE
+557 VERLFGDQDESSE
-570 PAEVEATAVL
+570 PAEAEATAIL
-580 ARAMRLVRPVL
+580 ARTIRSVRPVL
-591 HLARTLGLTTHPDM
+591 YLARILGLTARPDT
-605 LTMPEVHTR
+605 LTMPEIRTR